1 MLCSRRRG
9 CGVSSLEFSHLIA
22 SQAPLRG
29 YHGRGGV
36 SPTIDLP
43 DGYETYKKQ
52 HREGGSGEIRKIE
65 ALERKMEREV
75 GPLRFEAHAK
85 DGAMLDW
92 VAQRKGRR
100 LLLSFAASR
109 RSCRIA

>member
-1 MLCSRRRG
+1 MLGFPPWGGGGAGTGRG
-9 CGVSSLEFSHLIA
+9 WAGV
-22 SQAPLRG
+22 RG

-100 LLLSFAASR
+100 CAQKGY
-109 RSCRIA
+109 